1 MPKFVLLA
9 KLLSEDIIL
18 NLTLKVYENARA

>member
-9 KLLSEDIIL
+9 KLLSEYIIQ

>member
-18 NLTLKVYENARA
+18 YLTLKVYENARA